1 MFSKSEWLLVA
12 VVLFA
17 IIVAIMAFVM
27 IGRRLAAV
35 PRSWEPNASN
45 DFRRRVG
52 FVKVAEGSV
61 GATLAHE
68 QRETLLARIR
78 VTTDKQPPD
87 RRVKRWPH
95 ANALEFRCR
104 WTGREWVPAPPM
116 FDRAE
121 VWVEGIA
128 VSSEVEQNR
137 QNAGMRDCDDALTDC
152 ENSPRS
158 STVTV
163 TQI

>member
-12 VVLFA
+12 AVLFA

-27 IGRRLAAV
+27 TGRRLAAV
-35 PRSWEPNASN
+35 PRSWEPNTSN

-52 FVKVAEGSV
+52 FIKVAEGLV

-68 QRETLLARIR
+68 QREALLKRLRI
-78 VTTDKQPPD
+78 TTDKQPAD
-87 RRVKRWPH
+87 RRVKLWPH
-95 ANALEFRCR
+95 ENALEFRCR

-121 VWVEGIA
+121 VWIEGIA

-137 QNAGMRDCDDALTDC
+137 QNAGMRDCDDELTDC